1 MLVHKTE
8 SPINALA
15 LAQLETLGDSDNSVW
30 ACIRRIVEVT
40 DQHWKLEES
49 TNSDDLDAFNNWN
62 WDEHHYG
69 VQYRSC
75 WSSQPVVEFGQVY
88 GEDANWSV
96 SDAGVEARIIL
107 AGNGPAVRIV
117 AELDGYGC
125 TDNFIVEHANWS
137 NWEQIEF
144 KRSFCYNALSEDVQD
159 YVRVMVE
166 RYIQHVAGWIQ
177 EL

>member
-8 SPINALA
+8 SPIHALA
-15 LAQLETLGDSDNSVW
+15 LAQLQTLGDSDNSVW

-69 VQYRSC
+69 VEYRSC
-75 WSSQPVVEFGQVY
+75 WSSQPLEESLDG
-88 GEDANWSV
+88 WSV
-96 SDAGVEARIIL
+96 FDAGVEARIIL
-107 AGNGPAVRIV
+107 AGGGPAVRIV
-117 AELDGYGC
+117 AELDGYGS

-137 NWEQIEF
+137 RWEQIELV
-144 KRSFCYNALSEDVQD
+144 RSNALSEDVRE

>member
-1 MLVHKTE
+1 M
-8 SPINALA
+8 
-15 LAQLETLGDSDNSVW
+15 
-30 ACIRRIVEVT
+30 
-40 DQHWKLEES
+40 
-49 TNSDDLDAFNNWN
+49 
-62 WDEHHYG
+62 
-69 VQYRSC
+69 C
-75 WSSQPVVEFGQVY
+75 WSSQPVVEFGEVY

-117 AELDGYGC
+117 AELDGYGA

-137 NWEQIEF
+137 RWEQIELV
-144 KRSFCYNALSEDVQD
+144 RSNALSEDVRE